1 MTDDFVKK
9 SKDIHIGLIPDGNR
23 RYATKSG
30 RSAWE
35 GHKEGAKKI
44 REFTDWCLEY
54 PEIKRVSIFAL
65 ATDNLGRPESEIN
78 ELWKIY
84 KKNFKSLLNDPRIKK
99 NKIRV
104 RFLGDERI
112 WDPDLKDIIKEVANS
127 TKHYS
132 KLMLNFLLAY
142 GSKFEIAD
150 AVRKIAKRP
159 ISAIDRFLMVK
170 EPLDLIIRTG
180 GQYRLSNFMLY
191 QAGYAEIY
199 FSKTMWPDFTK
210 DEFNKIMRWYHR
222 QAKKFGK

>member
-30 RSAWE
+30 RPAWE

-44 REFTDWCLEY
+44 REFIDWCLEY

-65 ATDNLGRPESEIN
+65 STDNLTRPEREIK
-78 ELWKIY
+78 ELWGLY
-84 KKNFKSLLNDPRIKK
+84 KKNFKSLLKDPKVIENDIQIRI
-99 NKIRV
+99 
-104 RFLGDERI
+104 LGDKRT
-112 WDPDLKDIIKEVANS
+112 WDPDMKDIIKEVITS
-127 TKHYS
+127 TKQYS
-132 KLMLNFLLAY
+132 KLVLNFLLAY
-142 GSKFEIAD
+142 GSKFEIAN
-150 AVRKIAKRP
+150 AVKKIADMP
-159 ISAIDRFLMVK
+159 IKAIDRFLMVK

-210 DEFNKIMRWYHR
+210 NEFNKIMRWYHK
-222 QAKKFGK
+222 QAKKFGE